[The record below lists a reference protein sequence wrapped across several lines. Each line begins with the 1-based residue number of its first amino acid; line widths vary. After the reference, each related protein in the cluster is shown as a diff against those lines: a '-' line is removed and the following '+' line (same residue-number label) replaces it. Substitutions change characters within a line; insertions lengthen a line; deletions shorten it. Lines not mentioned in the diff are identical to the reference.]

1 MRPARVVII
10 LFLAVLG
17 QGNPIAAQD
26 LAPLEEIPQEK
37 ASLQKVSPEKVSPE
51 RTSEKNSSR
60 DEISGE
66 KVSADNITEQNSS
79 GKPASREKNPGDVQP
94 GELAP
99 GGIMP
104 GEDPQN
110 RFISPFVKHL
120 AGDQR
125 SFWTAPWHLHAR
137 DVKWIAPFGGITA
150 AFIASDSWMAKQ
162 IPSSH
167 VESSRKIS
175 DYATYSLAGGAA
187 GSFLWGKAWHNDH
200 LAEAGLLSGEAALN
214 AVAVDE
220 SLALAFQRQRPDQG
234 NGHGNFFQGGFR
246 AGFQGGGSFP
256 SAHSAVA
263 WAVASV
269 WAHEYPSPFSKTLAY
284 AMATAVTITRV
295 TARQHFPSDAVIGSA
310 LGWYFGR
317 EVYRA
322 HHDRDLGG
330 GAWGSAFGEDSAP
343 AKRNLGSAYV
353 PIDSWIYPAFDR
365 LIALG
370 VIHAGFT
377 DLRPWTRLEC
387 ARLLA
392 EPSDDPSDEQ
402 NEARDAQNFEAVD
415 EAEKLL
421 AALTEEFKPEAAILD
436 GKTNAGANLD
446 SIYTRSIS
454 IAGPP
459 LNDGFHFG
467 QTVINDYGRPYSRG
481 FNAIA
486 GFTTHAEAGPFS
498 VSVQSEYQHAPAVAS
513 EPLPVLQAT
522 AAVDSVLP
530 NPDGIPEISRLRLV
544 QGAAGIAYDNLQISF
559 GQQSLWWGPGN
570 AGPFLFSNN
579 SEPMTMLRF
588 DSVSPY
594 EVPLASHVLGPMR
607 SEFFIGRLSG
617 QDWSYSPQL
626 FGPGL
631 PSQPWLHGTKLSFHP
646 TQNLEFSMGFTAQF
660 GGTGN
665 PFTWARFLKTFYS
678 HRVGIGINP
687 GKRLSEFDFR
697 YRIPGMRNWVT
708 LYLDSMVIDEYSP
721 IGSTRPAIN
730 PGLYLPRLP
739 NMHQVDLR
747 MEGVTTDLN
756 VPGHFGPGA
765 FYWDERYRSGYT
777 NNGNIIGDWV
787 GRRGRGEQAWLT
799 YHFSPRTSVQL
810 AYRNNSVDKAFLQ
823 GGGLRDWTIRGDWM
837 AAHNFGLS
845 AWVQQE
851 NWHFPT
857 LLPAAQ
863 SNVVGAMQ
871 LTFWPQSKRQ
881 AASRKPPST
890 SPDPIN

>member
-1 MRPARVVII
+1 MRSAVILI
-10 LFLAVLG
+10 FWLPVLWQVNFALAQSTL
-17 QGNPIAAQD
+17 
-26 LAPLEEIPQEK
+26 PLEKPPREK
-37 ASLQKVSPEKVSPE
+37 AALEKGLEGNLTEEDIP
-51 RTSEKNSSR
+51 
-60 DEISGE
+60 SGNI
-66 KVSADNITEQNSS
+66 SADSVTEPNPS
-79 GKPASREKNPGDVQP
+79 GTPRSRKKDPGDLQA
-94 GELAP
+94 GELLR
-99 GGIMP
+99 GELQP

-110 RFISPFVKHL
+110 RFLSPFVKHL

-125 SFWTAPWHLHAR
+125 SFWTAPLHLRSA
-137 DVKWIAPFGGITA
+137 DVRWIAPFSGITA
-150 AFIASDSWMAKQ
+150 AFVASDSWMAKQ
-162 IPSSH
+162 VPSSH
-167 VESSRKIS
+167 VEASKKIS
-175 DYATYSLAGGAA
+175 EYAIDSLASGAA
-187 GSFLWGKAWHNDH
+187 GSFLWGRAWHNDH

-214 AVAVDE
+214 ALAVDE
-220 SLALAFQRQRPDQG
+220 SLALAFERGRPDQG
-234 NGHGNFFQGGFR
+234 KGHGDFFRGGFTT
-246 AGFQGGGSFP
+246 GGSFP
-256 SAHSAVA
+256 SAHAATA
-263 WAVASV
+263 WAIASV
-269 WAHEYPSPFSKTLAY
+269 WAHEYPGGFSKTLAY
-284 AMATAVTITRV
+284 AMASTVTITRV
-295 TARQHFPSDAVIGSA
+295 TARQHFPSDAVVGSA

-317 EVYRA
+317 EAYRA

-330 GAWGSAFGEDSAP
+330 GAWGSAFDQDSTA

-370 VIHAGFT
+370 VIHSGFT

-387 ARLLA
+387 ARMLA
-392 EPSDDPSDEQ
+392 ESNNEPNNEQ
-402 NEARDAQNFEAVD
+402 YEENQRRGGKNNEAFV
-415 EAEKLL
+415 EAETLL
-421 AALTEEFKPEAAILD
+421 AALTEEFKPETAILQ
-436 GKTNAGANLD
+436 GKANAEVKLESVYA
-446 SIYTRSIS
+446 RSIS

-467 QTVINDYGRPYSRG
+467 QTVINDYGRPYARG

-486 GFTTHAEAGPFS
+486 GFITHAEAGPFS
-498 VSVQSEYQHAPAVAS
+498 VFLQSEYQHAPAVAS

-530 NPDGIPEISRLRLV
+530 HPDGIPEISRLRLV
-544 QGAAGIAYDNLQISF
+544 QGAAGLAYGNLQVSF

-579 SEPMTMLRF
+579 SEPMTMLRL

-594 EVPLASHVLGPMR
+594 EVPLLSSVLGPMR
-607 SEFFIGRLSG
+607 PEFFLGRLSG
-617 QDWSYSPQL
+617 QDWSYSPEL

-631 PSQPWLHGTKLSFHP
+631 PSQPWLHGTKVSFHP
-646 TQNLEFSMGFTAQF
+646 TQNFEFSMGFTAQF

-697 YRIPGMRNWVT
+697 YRIPGVRNWAT

-721 IGSTRPAIN
+721 LGSTRPAIN
-730 PGLYLPRLP
+730 PGLYFPRLP
-739 NMHQVDLR
+739 KVQRFDLR
-747 MEGVTTDLN
+747 LEGVTTDLN

-777 NNGNIIGDWV
+777 NNRNLIGDWV

-799 YHFSPRTSVQL
+799 YHFSPRTSLQL
-810 AYRNNSVDKAFLQ
+810 AYRNNSVDKAFLA

-837 AAHNFGLS
+837 AVPNFGFS
-845 AWVQQE
+845 AWVQRE

-857 LLPAAQ
+857 LVAAAQ
-863 SNVVGAMQ
+863 SNGEAAMQ
-871 LTFWPQSKRQ
+871 VTFWPQRKVQ
-881 AASRKPPST
+881 NPSR
-890 SPDPIN
+890 N